1 MHYFKNTAASGNDAQ
16 FELETVNYFDIDV
29 GQFGAPF
36 LFDINQDNL
45 LDLVIGKLN
54 GTISV
59 ALNTGNSTS
68 PIFNTLE
75 DNLGNINVS
84 NEEGTYGFSKPF
96 VYKENDDIKMLVASE
111 SGYIYQYENIND
123 LNESFTLTTTNFQNI
138 KDGIKT
144 SVVFEDFNGDNKR
157 DLFLGNE
164 SGGLVYFENNDVSN
178 GSFIISSDKIEFE
191 FFPNPNQGLL
201 YIKTNKDT
209 EIEIFSLIGQK
220 VYEKKVTNSRSID
233 ISLLAKGTYFLRI
246 IQNKDAQT
254 EKIIIQ

>member
-1 MHYFKNTAASGNDAQ
+1 
-16 FELETVNYFDIDV
+16 
-29 GQFGAPF
+29 
-36 LFDINQDNL
+36 
-45 LDLVIGKLN
+45 
-54 GTISV
+54 
-59 ALNTGNSTS
+59 
-68 PIFNTLE
+68 
-75 DNLGNINVS
+75 
-84 NEEGTYGFSKPF
+84 
-96 VYKENDDIKMLVASE
+96 
-111 SGYIYQYENIND
+111 
-123 LNESFTLTTTNFQNI
+123 
-138 KDGIKT
+138 
-144 SVVFEDFNGDNKR
+144 VFEDFNGDNKR

-246 IQNKDAQT
+246 IQNKDART